1 MHRRTL
7 LRALPFSLLAAC
19 ASAQQTPAASPK
31 PTLVVFITVDQ
42 MRADY
47 FQRFD
52 KQLTGGLR
60 TLYDGGA
67 VFLDGYQDHAIT
79 ETAPGHSVTMSGRF
93 PVHTGITMNSAGVN
107 GVPDAAIIGTVD
119 RTDLPASP
127 VRFQG
132 TTLTDWLKAANSA
145 TRFLSVSRK
154 DRGAILPIGRSK
166 GEVYWWVGS
175 NGTFSTSHYYRETLP
190 PWVQK
195 FNARKPGQ
203 QYAGKEWTLLLP
215 ESAYPEPD
223 SVPAENRG
231 ANFTFPHLVSDDSL
245 IAARSTAA
253 FPWMDEITLQFAL
266 AGLNE
271 LGLGGSSNRTDVLAV
286 SLSTTDAIG
295 HAFGPDSRELHDHL
309 LRVDRWLGTFLDS
322 LAKLVPREQTVFVLT
337 GDHGIES
344 FPEYTAMVKHK
355 AAGRVSLDGLARET
369 AAALSDRFEMDFGF
383 DFNGNGLLIADTSA
397 MHARGLSVDSLAN
410 ALAAKARSSAAVI
423 GVYTPRTLA
432 AAPATDINALRWR
445 HAIPREIPW
454 LFCAVLKPGYVW
466 SPGRLIAE
474 HGTMSEGTV
483 SVPIAFW
490 GAGVVP
496 HLYSDRARTVDIA
509 PTLAAALGIRPSEP
523 LDGHVLPGVF
533 ATPKSVPARR

>member
-1 MHRRTL
+1 
-7 LRALPFSLLAAC
+7 
-19 ASAQQTPAASPK
+19 
-31 PTLVVFITVDQ
+31 
-42 MRADY
+42 MRA
-47 FQRFD
+47 
-52 KQLTGGLR
+52 QLAN
-60 TLYDGGA
+60 YPWMD
-67 VFLDGYQDHAIT
+67 
-79 ETAPGHSVTMSGRF
+79 SVTMAFALDGTRTMELGR
-93 PVHTGITMNSAGVN
+93 
-107 GVPDAAIIGTVD
+107 
-119 RTDLPASP
+119 
-127 VRFQG
+127 
-132 TTLTDWLKAANSA
+132 
-145 TRFLSVSRK
+145 
-154 DRGAILPIGRSK
+154 RGA
-166 GEVYWWVGS
+166 
-175 NGTFSTSHYYRETLP
+175 
-190 PWVQK
+190 
-195 FNARKPGQ
+195 
-203 QYAGKEWTLLLP
+203 
-215 ESAYPEPD
+215 
-223 SVPAENRG
+223 
-231 ANFTFPHLVSDDSL
+231 
-245 IAARSTAA
+245 
-253 FPWMDEITLQFAL
+253 
-266 AGLNE
+266 
-271 LGLGGSSNRTDVLAV
+271 TDVLAV